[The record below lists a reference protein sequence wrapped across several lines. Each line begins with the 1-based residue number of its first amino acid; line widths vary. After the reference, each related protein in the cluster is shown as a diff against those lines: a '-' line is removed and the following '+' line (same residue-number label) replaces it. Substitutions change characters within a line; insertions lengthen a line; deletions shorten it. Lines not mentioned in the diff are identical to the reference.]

1 MFSIDGLCRA
11 NLDQSFDLNNQLK
24 RVAFHFLD
32 KSSFVREI
40 AALLFQNQ
48 DLFGKPFIDK
58 LLKPLNIVFFVHDH
72 LSERFMVFD
81 DIFLKAVQSMPIYTY
96 HTVMDFDLPSDKV
109 LTVKFASCAVVITLS
124 FGNFDFMNL
133 VANETASIQV
143 K

>member
-40 AALLFQNQ
+40 ATFLFQYH
-48 DLFGKPFIDK
+48 DLFGKPFINK
-58 LLKPLNIVFFVHDH
+58 LLKSLNIVLFVHDH

-81 DIFLKAVQSMPIYTY
+81 DIFLKAVQSMPVYAY
-96 HTVMDFDLPSDKV
+96 HTIMDFDLPSDKV
-109 LTVKFASCAVVITLS
+109 LTVNFASCAVVITLP

-133 VANETASIQV
+133 VANETAPIQV